1 MIWTPR
7 TTVAAVIE
15 QNNRFLF
22 VEEQIDNKMTLNQ
35 PAGHLENNE
44 SLIDAVIRET
54 QEETAWQFSPRSLV
68 GIYRWQAAASG
79 ETYIRYCF
87 AGNVS
92 NHKPNQALDPDIHQ
106 ALWLDHDEFLTRQAD
121 CRSPLVLDCMQDYL
135 AGQRYPL
142 SLLHN

>member
-1 MIWTPR
+1 
-7 TTVAAVIE
+7 
-15 QNNRFLF
+15 
-22 VEEQIDNKMTLNQ
+22 MTLNQ

-54 QEETAWQFSPRSLV
+54 QEETAWQFEPQALV
-68 GIYRWQAAASG
+68 GIYRWQVPQG

-87 AGNVS
+87 SGDLIK
-92 NHKPNQALDPDIHQ
+92 HDEHQALDADIHQ
-106 ALWLDHDEFLTRQAD
+106 ALWLSQTEFEARLAVI
-121 CRSPLVLDCMQDYL
+121 RSPLVADCLTDYL